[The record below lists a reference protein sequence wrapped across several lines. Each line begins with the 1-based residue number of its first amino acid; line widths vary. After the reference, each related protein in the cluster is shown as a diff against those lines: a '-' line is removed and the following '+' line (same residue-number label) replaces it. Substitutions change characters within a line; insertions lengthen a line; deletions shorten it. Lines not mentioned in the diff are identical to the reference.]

1 LGKMIAVNRIA
12 GPQMVRWRTGMNSM
26 SMFTEMAPMREMRD
40 REVRRNLRMKYAD
53 LRGASIFPGIR
64 NTGEFEWLSE

>member
-1 LGKMIAVNRIA
+1 
-12 GPQMVRWRTGMNSM
+12 
-26 SMFTEMAPMREMRD
+26 MREMRD